1 MGLAAGA
8 KGEEAEEEE
17 KEGGRRGGER
27 EEEEWLRRK
36 QSVKELQPSK
46 MHAFSPNRLYCVN

>member
-8 KGEEAEEEE
+8 KGEEEEE
-17 KEGGRRGGER
+17 GGKKSQRER
-27 EEEEWLRRK
+27 ETEEWLRRN

-46 MHAFSPNRLYCVN
+46 MHAFSPNSLYCVN